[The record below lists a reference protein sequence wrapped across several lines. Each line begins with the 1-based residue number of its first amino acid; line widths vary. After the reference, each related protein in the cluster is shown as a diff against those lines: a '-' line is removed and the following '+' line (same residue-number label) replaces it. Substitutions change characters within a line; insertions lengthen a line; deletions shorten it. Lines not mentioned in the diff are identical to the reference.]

1 MPGRRDWCTV
11 KYNSN
16 KGEFMLALFGAKLPP
31 WLGILLGVVGI
42 IAGAA
47 SHRTFLLVAG
57 VAVLI
62 ISGIRTASARRQ

>member
-1 MPGRRDWCTV
+1 
-11 KYNSN
+11 
-16 KGEFMLALFGAKLPP
+16 MLALFGAKLPP